1 MDWLPQNHQ
10 LWCSI
15 FWNIQEVLCVIHIMH
30 WIKTDSNKL
39 NWVGWQFRI
48 RKTESNWIKKI
59 LHVKEQVQAVEMK
72 SELQFTYLYHIKLQK
87 MKKALNLTKEA
98 GVRCEELRVTETD
111 AIKVGLLFV
120 EESSPWLNL
129 AKPNQYLQ

>member
-1 MDWLPQNHQ
+1 M
-10 LWCSI
+10 
-15 FWNIQEVLCVIHIMH
+15 
-30 WIKTDSNKL
+30 
-39 NWVGWQFRI
+39 
-48 RKTESNWIKKI
+48 
-59 LHVKEQVQAVEMK
+59 HVKEQVQAVEMK